1 MEQMVSIGMR
11 LREERQRLDVN
22 QTQLG
27 ECGGV
32 TKKTQM
38 LYEAGERFPDAAYL
52 AAIANAGADIQY
64 VVTGVR
70 SDAALTPDERE
81 LLALYRA
88 APLAGKMA
96 AAGALQG
103 AMNANKTKAKQV
115 FHGDVGQV
123 VEGGVKNTQPVTFNV
138 GGGKKKRE

>member
-38 LYEAGERFPDAAYL
+38 LYEAGERFPDATYL
-52 AAIANAGADIQY
+52 AAIAKAGADIQY
-64 VVTGVR
+64 IVIGVH

-103 AMNANKTKAKQV
+103 AMNANQPKAKQV

>member
-1 MEQMVSIGMR
+1 MGIAER
-11 LREERQRLDVN
+11 LKEERGRLGFSQADFAEIAGAHRKSQGN
-22 QTQLG
+22 
-27 ECGGV
+27 
-32 TKKTQM
+32 
-38 LYEAGERFPDAAYL
+38 YESGERFPDAAYL
-52 AAIANAGADIQY
+52 AAIAKAGADIQY
-64 VVTGVR
+64 IVTGVR

-81 LLALYRA
+81 LLALYRT

-103 AMNANKTKAKQV
+103 AMNANQPKAKQV

>member
-1 MEQMVSIGMR
+1 MLHVR
-11 LREERQRLDVN
+11 LREELDRLG
-22 QTQLG
+22 Q
-27 ECGGV
+27 
-32 TKKTQM
+32 KPAAAARA
-38 LYEAGERFPDAAYL
+38 AGEPDSQGLRDVLGGRKRLSADLL
-52 AAIANAGADIQY
+52 AALSSTIGVDALYVLTGHHAGPPTETLA
-64 VVTGVR
+64 
-70 SDAALTPDERE
+70 SDERE
-81 LLALYRA
+81 LLTLYRA